1 MTEPGDTGPLH
12 PSAALEARIGYHF
25 RDRSFLER
33 ALSHRSWCA
42 ENEGNESNERLEFLG
57 DSVLGLVVTDDIF
70 RRFPGLP
77 EGQLSEVRA
86 GVVNA
91 RALAD
96 VAVEMGLGEC
106 LLLGKGE
113 DTGGGRMK
121 QSILAD
127 ALEALIAAVYLDGGL
142 EPASRFVLDR
152 FGMCIAEAAVGPGGA
167 TTRRA
172 SRSSRRHALS
182 AGPATSFATRGPTMP
197 SGSSR
202 PCCSTEPRRERARGT
217 RRRKPSRRPRGAP
230 GRSCRRGARVPELPE
245 IEVLRR
251 DLERDIVG
259 RKIKSVEVD
268 GLKPIRRHRTKK
280 QFVGALDGRKITGV
294 ERRGRYLLL
303 RLDGPD
309 VLIVDL
315 GPTGSLV
322 RAKTARV
329 TVTKGTHVV
338 ITFTQGGQLRY
349 ADPKIAGEM
358 FVTPLEGIAEQVS
371 EIAPT
376 GLDPLEASISW
387 TDFGRLIAGR
397 HAKLKSLLMDSNVI
411 TGIGPVYS
419 DEILFAAGLRWDR
432 ESDSL
437 TDQEI
442 RRLYRAIVETVQE
455 AVKYAGSRG
464 DNNGIDHSASGEP
477 HHFKVYEREGEACR
491 RCRRPLVKLRVSNR
505 PLFFCE
511 ACQV

>member
-1 MTEPGDTGPLH
+1 
-12 PSAALEARIGYHF
+12 
-25 RDRSFLER
+25 
-33 ALSHRSWCA
+33 
-42 ENEGNESNERLEFLG
+42 
-57 DSVLGLVVTDDIF
+57 
-70 RRFPGLP
+70 
-77 EGQLSEVRA
+77 
-86 GVVNA
+86 
-91 RALAD
+91 
-96 VAVEMGLGEC
+96 
-106 LLLGKGE
+106 
-113 DTGGGRMK
+113 
-121 QSILAD
+121 
-127 ALEALIAAVYLDGGL
+127 
-142 EPASRFVLDR
+142 
-152 FGMCIAEAAVGPGGA
+152 
-167 TTRRA
+167 
-172 SRSSRRHALS
+172 
-182 AGPATSFATRGPTMP
+182 
-197 SGSSR
+197 
-202 PCCSTEPRRERARGT
+202 
-217 RRRKPSRRPRGAP
+217 
-230 GRSCRRGARVPELPE
+230 VPELPE

-251 DLERDIVG
+251 DLEKDIVG

-280 QFVGALDGRKITGV
+280 AFVGALDGRKITGV

-309 VLIVDL
+309 VLLVDL
-315 GPTGSLV
+315 GPTGALV

-329 TVTKGTHVV
+329 TATKGTHVV

-349 ADPKIAGEM
+349 SDFASP
-358 FVTPLEGIAEQVS
+358 
-371 EIAPT
+371 

-387 TDFGRLIAGR
+387 TDFGRIIAGR
-397 HAKLKSLLMDSNVI
+397 HAKLKSLLMDSAVI

-464 DNNGIDHSASGEP
+464 EDNGIDHSASGEP

-505 PLFFCE
+505 PVFFCE

>member
-1 MTEPGDTGPLH
+1 
-12 PSAALEARIGYHF
+12 
-25 RDRSFLER
+25 
-33 ALSHRSWCA
+33 
-42 ENEGNESNERLEFLG
+42 
-57 DSVLGLVVTDDIF
+57 
-70 RRFPGLP
+70 
-77 EGQLSEVRA
+77 
-86 GVVNA
+86 
-91 RALAD
+91 
-96 VAVEMGLGEC
+96 
-106 LLLGKGE
+106 
-113 DTGGGRMK
+113 
-121 QSILAD
+121 
-127 ALEALIAAVYLDGGL
+127 
-142 EPASRFVLDR
+142 
-152 FGMCIAEAAVGPGGA
+152 
-167 TTRRA
+167 
-172 SRSSRRHALS
+172 
-182 AGPATSFATRGPTMP
+182 
-197 SGSSR
+197 
-202 PCCSTEPRRERARGT
+202 
-217 RRRKPSRRPRGAP
+217 
-230 GRSCRRGARVPELPE
+230 VPELPE

-294 ERRGRYLLL
+294 ERHGRYLLL

-309 VLIVDL
+309 VLLVDL
-315 GPTGSLV
+315 GATGALV
-322 RAKTARV
+322 RAKTART

-349 ADPKIAGEM
+349 SDPKTTGEM

-371 EIAPT
+371 DFATT

-387 TDFGRLIAGR
+387 IDFGRLIAAR
-397 HAKLKSLLMDSNVI
+397 HAKLKSLLMDSAVL

-464 DNNGIDHSASGEP
+464 DDNGIDHSASGEP

-505 PLFFCE
+505 PVFFCA